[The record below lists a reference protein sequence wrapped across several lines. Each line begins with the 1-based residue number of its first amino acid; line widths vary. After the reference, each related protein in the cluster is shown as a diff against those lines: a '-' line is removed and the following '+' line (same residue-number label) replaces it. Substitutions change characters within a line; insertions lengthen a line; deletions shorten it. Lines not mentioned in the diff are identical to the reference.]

1 MYLTKKLLK
10 YAREREQVTD
20 KERPVRITPDSSKD
34 TV

>member
-20 KERPVRITPDSSKD
+20 KERPVRIIPDSSKD